1 MPLVLEPVKSPQES
15 TNLVLVLMVH
25 QSLYWTAVAMNASC
39 QVTSPELARTIASV
53 ATAFRQRF
61 PDGRA
66 DLCPWRDDWRTRRW
80 EQPNSIDLGFHF
92 PGWSPRLACRS
103 VLVQLQFK
111 TPPGQQGE
119 LLGLVL
125 RGISFQGEQWR
136 LATLGPWQPEGK
148 DTPTEDV
155 SQALQ
160 HFCRDVFKLFSAV
173 AS

>member
-1 MPLVLEPVKSPQES
+1 
-15 TNLVLVLMVH
+15 
-25 QSLYWTAVAMNASC
+25 MNASH
-39 QVTSPELARTIASV
+39 QVTSPELAQTVASV

-111 TPPGQQGE
+111 TSPGQQGQ

-125 RGISFQGEQWR
+125 LGISFRGEQWR
-136 LATLGPWQPEGK
+136 LATLGPWRPEGK
-148 DTPTEDV
+148 DTPAEDV

-160 HFCRDVFKLFSAV
+160 HFCRDVFQLFGAV
-173 AS
+173 VS

>member
-1 MPLVLEPVKSPQES
+1 
-15 TNLVLVLMVH
+15 
-25 QSLYWTAVAMNASC
+25 MNASY
-39 QVTSPELARTIASV
+39 QVTSPELAQTIASV

-66 DLCPWRDDWRTRRW
+66 DLCPWRDDWRTRHW

-103 VLVQLQFK
+103 VLVQLQFQ
-111 TPPGQQGE
+111 TPPGQRGR

-125 RGISFQGEQWR
+125 RGISFRGEQWC
-136 LATLGPWQPEGK
+136 LATMGPWQPEGK
-148 DTPTEDV
+148 DTPAEEV

-160 HFCRDVFKLFSAV
+160 NFCRDVFRLFDKSHQCK
-173 AS
+173 